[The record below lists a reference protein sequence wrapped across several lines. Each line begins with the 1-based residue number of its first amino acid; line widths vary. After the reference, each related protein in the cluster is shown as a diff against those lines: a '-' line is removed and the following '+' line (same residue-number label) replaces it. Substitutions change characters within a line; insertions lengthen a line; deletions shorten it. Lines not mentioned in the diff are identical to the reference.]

1 MSLKDEMNKI
11 RAERETL
18 SQKIRAMAGV
28 VFAEEAKKLFESQ
41 PKLESFSWTQYTPYF
56 NDGESCHFSANTD
69 YITVTDVDGNEDD
82 DISAW
87 GINHYATKGVDW
99 QGNPY
104 TPSELELA
112 GVAACEFLKEFEDE
126 DFLMMF
132 GDHTRI
138 TVYRDGRVETDDYEH
153 D

>member
-1 MSLKDEMNKI
+1 MSLKEEMMKI

-28 VFAEEAKKLFESQ
+28 VFAEEAKKLFEAN

-56 NDGESCHFSANTD
+56 NDGETCEFSANTD
-69 YITVTDVDGNEDD
+69 YITVTDVDGNEEEEV
-82 DISAW
+82 SSW
-87 GINHYATKGVDW
+87 SVRHYSEKGTDW

-112 GVAACEFLKEFEDE
+112 GVAACEFLAEFEDE

-132 GDHTRI
+132 GDHTRV
-138 TVYRDGRVETDDYEH
+138 TVFRDGRVESDDYDH